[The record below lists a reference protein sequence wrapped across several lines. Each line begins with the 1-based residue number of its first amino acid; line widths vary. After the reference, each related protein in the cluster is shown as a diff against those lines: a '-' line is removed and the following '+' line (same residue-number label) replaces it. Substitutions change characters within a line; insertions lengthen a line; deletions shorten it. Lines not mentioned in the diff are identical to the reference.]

1 MKKSLSILLALC
13 MLIALVPAGAL
24 AAPVVNG
31 NVINVANATE
41 AQDVLDG
48 KYGNI
53 DGKTINFTGNID
65 KVLDL
70 ARPTAHQGSNTVYYT
85 SDAEYNANNPIGW
98 SNDIASLLPGAGY
111 HPAYSRTVE
120 GVTFTADSG
129 VTVAGFLFGSVHAPT
144 DNAAFD
150 YDHVRGMD
158 KSAGAHYYRY
168 SSLKNITFDG
178 LTISGNVNFQHS
190 RKTDVSNITFD
201 GCTFTGAASGM
212 SSVAAIRMQTDV
224 NYFNNIVVKNCT
236 ISNYNQGVY
245 LNGINGATVANN
257 TISNTGHNAIAFQN
271 KSGEPVKGNIVVKEN
286 YMENVKD
293 RAVRFGDIGST
304 ANISL
309 NNNVMVKCGDENGEL
324 IKDVSLSSSAK
335 LNLENNYW
343 NGKEPSKVLA
353 GSFAKNLPTAVGI
366 NGGTFAKP
374 ILGKYTY
381 TGYAPIRNADGTYT
395 VVIPGVEQPA
405 APSSSLPQTG
415 DNSQLAMWFFLLVMS
430 GAAFVLLKRR
440 MANG

>member
-13 MLIALVPAGAL
+13 MLIALIPAGAL
-24 AAPVVNG
+24 ADPVVNG
-31 NVINVANATE
+31 NVINVANAAE

-48 KYGNI
+48 KHGNI

-65 KVLDL
+65 TVLVL
-70 ARPTAHQGSNTVYYT
+70 ARPMAYEDSNTLYYR
-85 SDAEYNANNPIGW
+85 SEADYDANNPI
-98 SNDIASLLPGAGY
+98 DIDWNEDIGTQITTPV
-111 HPAYSRTVE
+111 PAYSRAVK
-120 GVTFTADSG
+120 GVTFTANSG
-129 VTVAGFLFGSVHAPT
+129 VTVVGFSFSTGHVYHDSH
-144 DNAAFD
+144 D
-150 YDHVRGMD
+150 YVRNQPVTSTNNG
-158 KSAGAHYYRY
+158 YYDY
-168 SSLKNITFDG
+168 SSIENITFSG
-178 LTISGNVNFQHS
+178 LTISGQINFGKAVEGS
-190 RKTDVSNITFD
+190 VSDITID

-212 SSVAAIRMQTDV
+212 SSTAAIRMQTDALR
-224 NYFNNIVVKNCT
+224 FNNIAVKNCT
-236 ISNYNQGVY
+236 ISNYKQGIY
-245 LNGINGATVANN
+245 LQSVNGATITNN
-257 TISNTGHNAIAFQN
+257 TISNTTHNAIALQN
-271 KSGEPVKGNIVVKEN
+271 KADLPVSGTIVIKEN
-286 YMENVKD
+286 FMENVKD

-343 NGKEPSKVLA
+343 DGKEPSKVLT

-366 NGGTFAKP
+366 NGGTFTKP
-374 ILGKYTY
+374 ILAKYTY
-381 TGYAPIRNADGTYT
+381 TGYAPIRNEDGTYT